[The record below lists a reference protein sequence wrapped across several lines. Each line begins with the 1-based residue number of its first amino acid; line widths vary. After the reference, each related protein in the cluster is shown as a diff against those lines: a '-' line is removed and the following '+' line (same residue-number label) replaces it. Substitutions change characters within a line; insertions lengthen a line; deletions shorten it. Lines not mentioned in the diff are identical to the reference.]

1 VEGSFVAFLGIAVV
15 VIVTPG
21 QDTALTIRN
30 TLLGG
35 RRAGL
40 ATALGVAVGQS
51 TWTVATSVGLT
62 AILVASEPAFVALRL
77 GGSAYLVWLGL
88 QSIRAGLRPAAGR
101 LHDPVGTPQPGSMRR
116 AWRQGV
122 LSSLGN
128 PKLAVFFSS
137 LLPQFAP
144 PGSAALETMLALGAV
159 FVAMTVAWL
168 SFYAAVTARAG
179 DLLRRGP
186 VRRLVDG
193 VMGAVL
199 VLFGGRLALNG
210 R

>member
-1 VEGSFVAFLGIAVV
+1 
-15 VIVTPG
+15 
-21 QDTALTIRN
+21 
-30 TLLGG
+30 
-35 RRAGL
+35 
-40 ATALGVAVGQS
+40 
-51 TWTVATSVGLT
+51 
-62 AILVASEPAFVALRL
+62 
-77 GGSAYLVWLGL
+77 
-88 QSIRAGLRPAAGR
+88 
-101 LHDPVGTPQPGSMRR
+101 MRR

>member
-1 VEGSFVAFLGIAVV
+1 MEGSFVAFLGIAVV

-88 QSIRAGLRPAAGR
+88 QSIRTGLRPAAGR
-101 LHDPVGTPQPGSMRR
+101 LHDPVDTPQPGSMRR

>member
-1 VEGSFVAFLGIAVV
+1 VDGSFVAFLGIAVV

-51 TWTVATSVGLT
+51 TWTVATSAGLT

>member
-1 VEGSFVAFLGIAVV
+1 VDGSFVAFLGIAVV